1 MIVQF
6 SCYSNHSFK
15 FKRVGYNFG
24 AVTGLQKLAGNR
36 SENLVFVRAQPK
48 FGGATHKV
56 NVGVSADFRTGR
68 FLPQYS
74 SLCCNILGLMLI

>member
-1 MIVQF
+1 MIEQF

-15 FKRVGYNFG
+15 FKTVGYNFG

-36 SENLVFVRAQPK
+36 SENLVFVRARPK

-56 NVGVSADFRTGR
+56 NVVVSADFCTG
-68 FLPQYS
+68 
-74 SLCCNILGLMLI
+74 